1 MANAWTSFVTNHY
14 KKMKKVNPAY
24 EFKHALKDA
33 GKLYNKTVS
42 KPVGVM
48 SKSVGNMAMMRKS
61 ARRTRKARR
70 SRRNRK

>member
-14 KKMKKVNPAY
+14 KKMKKVNPSY

-48 SKSVGNMAMMRKS
+48 RKSVGNMVMRKNKL
-61 ARRTRKARR
+61 RKTRKARR

>member
-14 KKMKKVNPAY
+14 KKMKKVNPSY

-42 KPVGVM
+42 TPVGVM
-48 SKSVGNMAMMRKS
+48 RKSVSNMVMRKNKL
-61 ARRTRKARR
+61 RKTRKMRKT
-70 SRRNRK
+70 RRNRK

>member
-14 KKMKKVNPAY
+14 KKMKKVNPSY

-48 SKSVGNMAMMRKS
+48 RKSVSNMAMMKKS